1 LGLSLSEALGHQYL
15 DAAMF
20 NGLKKKRTPRTDEVP
35 PIFKQFMEL
44 MALGTALV
52 YAHVTI
58 LQIGLIKQ
66 NNKG

>member
-1 LGLSLSEALGHQYL
+1 LSLSEALGHQYL
-15 DAAMF
+15 EAAMF
-20 NGLKKKRTPRTDEVP
+20 NWFKKKTTPRTDEVP

-44 MALGTALV
+44 MALATALV
-52 YAHVTI
+52 YAHLTI